1 MNFNKSIKISDSIF
15 SQEIDGEMVLL
26 DRESTNY
33 FGLDTVGSTIWKIAQ
48 ESSNLEEIYRKLIDI
63 YDVSAEILE
72 KDLANFINQLEQN
85 NIIEVEDIETKT
97 TTR

>member
-72 KDLANFINQLEQN
+72 KDLTNFINQLEQN